1 MKVEI
6 MFDEHSTAITFL
18 KEDIKSIEELQKI
31 ASAFACSYG
40 FEASYLYNDDFYD
53 FIATIEEKT
62 KYGITVGNYPNEK
75 PIFYW
80 GKVTE
85 LKSADYYLTT

>member
-18 KEDIKSIEELQKI
+18 KEDIKIIEELQKI

-40 FEASYLYNDDFYD
+40 FEAVSLYENDFCN
-53 FIATIEEKT
+53 FIETLEEKT
-62 KYGITVGNYPNEK
+62 KYGIVVGNYPTGK
-75 PIFYW
+75 PIVYW
-80 GKVTE
+80 GKVTT